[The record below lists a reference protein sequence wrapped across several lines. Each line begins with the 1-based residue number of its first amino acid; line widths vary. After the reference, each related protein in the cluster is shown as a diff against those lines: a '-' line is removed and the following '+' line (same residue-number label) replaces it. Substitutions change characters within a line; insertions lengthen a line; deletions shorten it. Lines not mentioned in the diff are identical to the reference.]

1 MLAGVMGIQGR
12 SNMQVRSCDTAD
24 IEQAALIFCQ
34 AYASAPC
41 HESWE
46 LADASAY
53 LRRFR
58 EIDPEGCFVW
68 EQNGEVAGAIFSFSY
83 PWHSGKLTC
92 IQELF
97 VAKPS
102 RKKGVA
108 RALVQ
113 SVNGGSGGGAWLV
126 AHKASGAAEFYE
138 RLGFRKDGPYEFT
151 MAQSTHNKAVNRTP
165 KA

>member
-1 MLAGVMGIQGR
+1 
-12 SNMQVRSCDTAD
+12 MQIRSCEAAD

-34 AYASAPC
+34 AYATPPYN
-41 HESWE
+41 ESWE

-58 EIDPEGCFVW
+58 EIDPQGCFVS
-68 EQNGEVAGAIFSFSY
+68 EQTGEVTGAIFSFSY

-97 VAKPS
+97 VAEPS
-102 RKKGVA
+102 RKQGVA
-108 RALVQ
+108 RTLVQ
-113 SVNGGSGGGAWLV
+113 RVNGGLGGGAWLV

-138 RLGFRKDGPYEFT
+138 RLGFRKDGPYEFYYG
-151 MAQSTHNKAVNRTP
+151 AINP
-165 KA
+165 

>member
-1 MLAGVMGIQGR
+1 MR
-12 SNMQVRSCDTAD
+12 VRSCESAD

-34 AYASAPC
+34 AYAGAPYN
-41 HESWE
+41 ESWE

-58 EIDPEGCFVW
+58 EIDPEGCFVS
-68 EQNGEVAGAIFSFSY
+68 EQKGEVTGAIFSFSY

-97 VAKPS
+97 VAEPS

-113 SVNGGSGGGAWLV
+113 SINGGLGGGAWLV
-126 AHKASGAAEFYE
+126 AHKASGASEFYE
-138 RLGFRKDGPYEFT
+138 RLGFRKDGPYEFYYG
-151 MAQSTHNKAVNRTP
+151 SINP
-165 KA
+165 

>member
-1 MLAGVMGIQGR
+1 MGIQGR
-12 SNMQVRSCDTAD
+12 SNMQVRSCDAAD

-34 AYASAPC
+34 AYAEAPY

-53 LRRFR
+53 LRRFW

-68 EQNGEVAGAIFSFSY
+68 EHNGEVAGAIFSFSY

-97 VAKPS
+97 VAEPN

-138 RLGFRKDGPYEFT
+138 RLGFSKDGPYEFYYG
-151 MAQSTHNKAVNRTP
+151 AITP
-165 KA
+165 